1 MQFIGAFVPI
11 IIIIGL
17 MAVVYQIFISD
28 YLSSKLKSR
37 RDLRFN
43 KDAMSKIAK
52 VKLVSDDPKDIEKF
66 ITVNAQYLSDDTV
79 NKLVERIELIKA
91 DRIIMEDG
99 LKTRITTTPI
109 KQSPVQELD
118 EVVLSNKIQMRK

>member
-118 EVVLSNKIQMRK
+118 EVVLSNKKQMRK